1 MSTRVILDNQLMH
14 LTLERLCHELLE
26 NYGNFQNTVLIGIQP
41 RGVLLAE
48 RLSIRIND
56 LTGTNIPCGKLDITF
71 HRDDFRSRGKQL
83 QAAATDIDF
92 IIEGKN
98 VILVDD
104 VLYTGRTVRAA
115 MDAMLTFGR
124 PAHVDLLVLIDRRFN
139 RELPIQADF
148 VGKTVDTIEE
158 VEVKVQW
165 ANDIEHDCVLL
176 LKNDA

>member
-1 MSTRVILDNQLMH
+1 
-14 LTLERLCHELLE
+14 
-26 NYGNFQNTVLIGIQP
+26 
-41 RGVLLAE
+41 
-48 RLSIRIND
+48 
-56 LTGTNIPCGKLDITF
+56 
-71 HRDDFRSRGKQL
+71 L